1 VVDSHQDDAV
11 RGKESAIDEDGRAS
25 IADAD
30 PDLERVEL
38 SESDFDDAARRYRR
52 ELHVY
57 CYRMLGSFDDAE
69 DHVQEVLLRAWRS
82 RDSFRGRASMRAWLY
97 RIATNACLDTLRRH
111 RRGTTPARSTGPT
124 GPNTAS
130 VTSVPWLQPYP
141 DVLLD
146 ELVSDQP
153 GPEAQAV
160 TRESI
165 SLAYLT
171 AIQLLPPRQRAVL
184 ILRDVL
190 DWPAREVAAQ
200 LDSTLPAVKSAL
212 QRARATLAEHQASDG
227 RTRPSTDSA
236 QRRLL
241 QGFIA
246 AHERADPEALIA
258 LLREDAQLAILP
270 QGGEW
275 NGQPEVAAALRA
287 DMTSLGTWRVLPT
300 AANGQPAAA
309 GYLRRPG
316 ETTYRPFVISVLQ
329 IDGDDLV
336 QITAF
341 EAAHLITAFGLPALL

>member
-1 VVDSHQDDAV
+1 
-11 RGKESAIDEDGRAS
+11 
-25 IADAD
+25 
-30 PDLERVEL
+30 
-38 SESDFDDAARRYRR
+38 
-52 ELHVY
+52 
-57 CYRMLGSFDDAE
+57 
-69 DHVQEVLLRAWRS
+69 
-82 RDSFRGRASMRAWLY
+82 
-97 RIATNACLDTLRRH
+97 
-111 RRGTTPARSTGPT
+111 
-124 GPNTAS
+124 
-130 VTSVPWLQPYP
+130 LQPYP
-141 DVLLD
+141 DALLD

-200 LDSTLPAVKSAL
+200 LDSTVPAVKSAL
-212 QRARATLAEHQASDG
+212 QRARTTLAEHQANHE
-227 RTRPSTDSA
+227 PASTTADSA

-258 LLREDAQLAILP
+258 LLREDAQLAIFP

-275 NGQPEVAAALRA
+275 NGRPEVAAALR
-287 DMTSLGTWRVLPT
+287 DGMNSLGTWRVLPT
-300 AANGQPAAA
+300 TANRQPAAA

-316 ETTYRPFVISVLQ
+316 ETVYRPFVISVLD
-329 IDGDDLV
+329 IDGDRLTH
-336 QITAF
+336 IAAF
-341 EAAHLITAFGLPALL
+341 EAAHLIAAFGLPASL

>member
-1 VVDSHQDDAV
+1 MVDRHQDDAV
-11 RGKESAIDEDGRAS
+11 RGKESAIGEDGAVS
-25 IADAD
+25 IAGPG
-30 PDLERVEL
+30 PDVEHVEL
-38 SESDFDDAARRYRR
+38 SESGFDDAARRYRR

-82 RDSFRGRASMRAWLY
+82 RGSFQGRASIRAWLY
-97 RIATNACLDTLRRH
+97 RIATNVCLDTLRRRG
-111 RRGTTPARSTGPT
+111 RRPVPPRSSEPSTP
-124 GPNTAS
+124 S
-130 VTSVPWLQPYP
+130 VTSMPWLQPYP
-141 DVLLD
+141 DALLD

-200 LDSTLPAVKSAL
+200 LDSTVPAVKSAL
-212 QRARATLAEHQASDG
+212 QRARTTIAEHQANHA
-227 RTRPSTDSA
+227 PAPPPADSA

-258 LLREDAQLAILP
+258 LLREDARLTILP

-275 NGQPEVAAALRA
+275 NGRPEVAAALRSG
-287 DMTSLGTWRVLPT
+287 MTSLGTWRILPT
-300 AANGQPAAA
+300 TANGQPAAA

-316 ETTYRPFVISVLQ
+316 QTIYRPFVISVLD
-329 IDGDDLV
+329 IDGDHLAR
-336 QITAF
+336 ITAF
-341 EAAHLITAFGLPALL
+341 EAAHLITAFGLPASL

>member
-1 VVDSHQDDAV
+1 M
-11 RGKESAIDEDGRAS
+11 S
-25 IADAD
+25 IAGPD
-30 PDLERVEL
+30 PDVERIEL
-38 SESDFDDAARRYRR
+38 SEPDFEDAARRYRR

-82 RDSFRGRASMRAWLY
+82 RDSFQGRASIRAWLY
-97 RIATNACLDTLRRH
+97 RIATNVCLDTLRRN
-111 RRGTTPARSTGPT
+111 RRGPVSPRPGGPSI
-124 GPNTAS
+124 PS

-200 LDSTLPAVKSAL
+200 LDSSMPAVKSAL
-212 QRARATLAEHQASDG
+212 QRARATLAERRAS
-227 RTRPSTDSA
+227 PAPAPPAADSA

-258 LLREDAQLAILP
+258 LLHEDARLAILP
-270 QGGEW
+270 EGGEW
-275 NGQPEVAAALRA
+275 RGRPDVAAALRA
-287 DMTSLGTWRVLPT
+287 DMTSLGSWRVLPT
-300 AANGQPAAA
+300 SANGQPAAA

-316 ETTYRPFVISVLQ
+316 ETIYRPFVISVLD
-329 IDGDDLV
+329 IDGDHLAR
-336 QITAF
+336 ITAF
-341 EAAHLITAFGLPALL
+341 EAAHLITAFGLPASL

>member
-1 VVDSHQDDAV
+1 VI
-11 RGKESAIDEDGRAS
+11 EEDGYVSLAGP
-25 IADAD
+25 D
-30 PDLERVEL
+30 PDVERVAL
-38 SESDFDDAARRYRR
+38 SEPDFNDAARRYRH

-82 RDSFRGRASMRAWLY
+82 RDSFQGRASIRAWLY
-97 RIATNACLDTLRRH
+97 RIATNICLDTLRRH
-111 RRGTTPARSTGPT
+111 RRGPVLASSSGPSTP
-124 GPNTAS
+124 S

-153 GPEAQAV
+153 DPEAHVV

-171 AIQLLPPRQRAVL
+171 TIQLLPPRQRAVL

-190 DWPAREVAAQ
+190 DWPAGEVAAQ
-200 LDSTLPAVKSAL
+200 LDSTVPAVKSAL
-212 QRARATLAEHQASDG
+212 QRARRTIAEHQAKHA
-227 RTRPSTDSA
+227 TALPAAHSA

-241 QGFIA
+241 EGFIA

-258 LLREDAQLAILP
+258 LLREDVRLAILP
-270 QGGEW
+270 LGREW
-275 NGQPEVAAALRA
+275 NGRPEVAAALRA
-287 DMTSLGTWRVLPT
+287 DMTSLGSWRVLPT
-300 AANGQPAAA
+300 RANGQPAAV
-309 GYLRRPG
+309 GYLRRAG
-316 ETTYRPFVISVLQ
+316 ETIYLPFVICVLES
-329 IDGDDLV
+329 DGDRLA

-341 EAAHLITAFGLPALL
+341 EVAHLATAFGLPASLR